1 VALIWLKIGFA
12 VAVFGVGMAGGLV
25 ALRLARARAAEQL
38 LARGNAFA
46 AGVFLGAGLIH
57 MLGDAQAKFAI
68 AWPAAEFPYPE
79 FIAGLAALLILATDQ
94 IGSSLHRAGPVEGG
108 SSRGHGLLLL
118 LVLSVHSVIAG
129 GSLGLEDT
137 LIATLV
143 IFFAIIAHKGA
154 ASFALGT
161 ALVGHGVASARHT
174 NAIALFSLMTPIGI
188 AMGTIL
194 AVALAS
200 QTTGAF
206 EAVFDAL
213 AAGTFLYVATVDI
226 VHEAFGKAV
235 DRWLKLSLAGGGFA
249 LMAVLAIWA

>member
-1 VALIWLKIGFA
+1 VTLIWLKVGFA
-12 VAVFGVGMAGGLV
+12 VVIFGVGMAGGLV
-25 ALRLARARAAEQL
+25 ALRLARAQAAEQA

-57 MLGDAQAKFAI
+57 MLGDAQAKFAA
-68 AWPAAEFPYPE
+68 AWPDAAFPYPE

-94 IGSSLHRAGPVEGG
+94 LGSSLHRPERAEGRPL
-108 SSRGHGLLLL
+108 SGHGLLLL
-118 LVLSVHSVIAG
+118 LVLSVHSIIAG

-137 LIATLV
+137 LLATLV
-143 IFFAIIAHKGA
+143 IFLAIIAHKGA

-161 ALVGHGVASARHT
+161 ALVGNGAVSARHANT
-174 NAIALFSLMTPIGI
+174 ITLFSLMTPIGI
-188 AMGTIL
+188 ALGTVL

-200 QTTGAF
+200 DAAVAF

-226 VHEAFGKAV
+226 VHEAFGKAA
-235 DRWLKLSLAGGGFA
+235 DRRLKLSLAGAGFA
-249 LMAVLAIWA
+249 VMAVLAIWA